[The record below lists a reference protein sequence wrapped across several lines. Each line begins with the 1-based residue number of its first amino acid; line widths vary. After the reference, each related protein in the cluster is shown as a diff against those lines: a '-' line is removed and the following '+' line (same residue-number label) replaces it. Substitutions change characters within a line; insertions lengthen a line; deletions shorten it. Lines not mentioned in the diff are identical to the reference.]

1 MRYNPLVRDGVFTV
15 STEAVPTA
23 TPPGPLLTDRA
34 AEQRAADR
42 ELFARLKADEFRESP
57 HLTMLRDRLWRYG
70 WNVLR
75 AWMKDG
81 SIIAR
86 CRERHVRFPA
96 PYTEVEEIMRRA
108 DVREDIA
115 IDCLAKAIP
124 FYLERC
130 LPQWDPEGGRN
141 LTSFFM
147 HITLPFFRSAYRQWA
162 TGHRRRLREV
172 LGESIAVYNADWDM
186 WDLIPPPGPEERT
199 VLRESLSI
207 ILAKASMEER
217 AVCEAMLTS
226 GGTQE
231 EIAQTLGTT
240 RKTVERRLSRVRGRA
255 RKLAAAGLIV
265 VPSVSTA
272 VTR

>member
-1 MRYNPLVRDGVFTV
+1 M
-15 STEAVPTA
+15 STEALAESPTSVPAHAGQT
-23 TPPGPLLTDRA
+23 TDQRA

-42 ELFARLKADEFRESP
+42 ELFARLQADGFEEGP
-57 HLTMLRDRLWRYG
+57 HLTVLRDRLWQYG

-75 AWMKDG
+75 SWMKDG
-81 SIIAR
+81 TIIAR

-115 IDCLAKAIP
+115 IDCLAKAVP
-124 FYLERC
+124 FYLETC

-147 HITLPFFRSAYRQWA
+147 PITLPFFRTAYRQWA

-172 LGESIAVYNADWDM
+172 LGESIPVYNAEWDT
-186 WDLIPPPGPEERT
+186 WDLVPPPGPEEQT
-199 VLRESLSI
+199 VLRETLSI
-207 ILAKASMEER
+207 ILAEASMEER
-217 AVCEAMLTS
+217 AVCQAMLTT

-231 EIAQTLGTT
+231 EIAQMLRTT

-255 RKLAAAGLIV
+255 RQLAAAGVIM